1 MPILSHGRESFMSEL
16 GGLIERGLARINEL
30 HVHEL
35 GRVLEAAISV
45 IHPNDRRSGRESLDI
60 FTSKSV
66 EATNAFLQSARE
78 LVLSAVKSTNT
89 VLTPV
94 KVDELISLVR
104 GGLREGLYLRRFEG
118 YESAFARRV
127 ASYGNTMKLSDFR
140 ADLSKAALH
149 AGASNRIRASVRE
162 LEDALL
168 TELERQH
175 NTRAFA
181 KKVLQHSGDRQMS
194 YSASTFNVMIASPG
208 DVASERAIVR
218 DVVYEWNA
226 VNANSRRVVL
236 LPVGWETHSSPEMG
250 ATAQTIINRQVLS
263 KCDLLVGV
271 FWTRIGTATE
281 RHLSGTVEEIE
292 EHISAGKPAM
302 LYFSSQPVALDMVDM
317 DQVQKLKAFK
327 ASCQSRGLFE
337 TYDSH
342 HEFKDK
348 FYRQLQLKVNEHPLF
363 QAANVGGDEQAIVES
378 HTQLPPLS
386 PEARV
391 LLKEASQDRG
401 GTIIHVRYIDGTAIQ
416 TNEKNLISSNER
428 REVAKWEQALEELKS
443 KDLVVDRDHKGEV
456 FEITNLGYQV
466 ADMIA
471 L

>member
-1 MPILSHGRESFMSEL
+1 MNES
-16 GGLIERGLARINEL
+16 

-35 GRVLEAAISV
+35 ARVLEAALLV
-45 IHPNDRRSGRESLDI
+45 IHPNERRSGRESLDI

-66 EATNAFLQSARE
+66 ETMNAFLQSSRE
-78 LVLSAVKSTNT
+78 FVLSTVKSTNM
-89 VLTPV
+89 VLTPA
-94 KVDELISLVR
+94 KVDELVSLIR
-104 GGLREGLYLRRFEG
+104 GALREDLYLRRFEG
-118 YESAFARRV
+118 YELAFSRRV
-127 ASYGNTMKLSDFR
+127 VSYGNTMKLSDVR

-149 AGASNRIRASVRE
+149 ASRSNRIRAFVRE

-168 TELERQH
+168 TELERQR
-175 NTRAFA
+175 NTSPSAE
-181 KKVLQHSGDRQMS
+181 KVQEHSGNRQMS
-194 YSASTFNVMIASPG
+194 YLASTFNVMIASPG

-226 VNANSRRVVL
+226 VNSNSRKVVL

-292 EHISAGKPAM
+292 EHISTGKPAM
-302 LYFSSQPVALDMVDM
+302 LYFSSQPVVLDTVDM

-342 HEFKDK
+342 GEFKDK

-363 QAANVGGDEQAIVES
+363 QAVNVDGDEPAIVES
-378 HTQLPPLS
+378 RTQLPALS
-386 PEARV
+386 PEARI

-401 GTIIHVRYIDGTAIQ
+401 GTIIHARYIGGTAIQ
-416 TNEKNLISSNER
+416 TNGKNLIPSPER

-443 KDLVVDRDHKGEV
+443 KDLVVDRGHKGEV